1 MSAYPPEWQIHCESD
16 FESYHLAPGEDAAL
30 SMTVLAKI
38 NPDGHFTGTFRC
50 CIFGP
55 HPTTV
60 KIPAHALLPGPNIP
74 DEILRLHFEFSVS
87 PEELTPPHNTVCTAW
102 RDGVSA
108 IMDRSLVVTD
118 ALGDVVDPL
127 PVITYLKS
135 LATEKTPGGF
145 STRWAIAATPSTTP
159 TSLQAELQVLPTA
172 ARALNKANLRCE
184 NCVSVQVAR
193 IPLQVDMFDGMEAA
207 GPIPTLFATDRS
219 AAFAAL
225 MENLSGTLEDL
236 AKINSRFLFMEHL
249 TMADAAAYLQGQ
261 AKKAKG
267 APAFQPKS
275 DGQPPRP
282 KRPKTAS
289 GPVAHDFPGT
299 SSTGK

>member
-1 MSAYPPEWQIHCESD
+1 MSAYPPEWQIHCETD
-16 FESYHLAPGEDAAL
+16 FESYHLAPGKDAAL

-60 KIPAHALLPGPNIP
+60 RIPAHALLPGPNIP

-127 PVITYLKS
+127 PVITYL
-135 LATEKTPGGF
+135 
-145 STRWAIAATPSTTP
+145 
-159 TSLQAELQVLPTA
+159 
-172 ARALNKANLRCE
+172 
-184 NCVSVQVAR
+184 
-193 IPLQVDMFDGMEAA
+193 
-207 GPIPTLFATDRS
+207 
-219 AAFAAL
+219 
-225 MENLSGTLEDL
+225 
-236 AKINSRFLFMEHL
+236 
-249 TMADAAAYLQGQ
+249 
-261 AKKAKG
+261 
-267 APAFQPKS
+267 
-275 DGQPPRP
+275 
-282 KRPKTAS
+282 
-289 GPVAHDFPGT
+289 
-299 SSTGK
+299 